1 MDNLISDGGKYDI
14 SKGVTDLLHSLFIQD
29 YQSESYHQDQNKTEN
44 CFGPAKRYTNTVMN
58 TSGCLAC
65 CWLLCLQYICVVLHH
80 LASPTLQGICPVQAL
95 QGTTPDISFMLHS
108 SFYEPVYYR
117 IEFSEP
123 DFHLPSSSNEKKG
136 YWVGFA
142 NNQGDHLTWSILTED
157 THKIIICSGIQ
168 SALSTTTNQC
178 FASPSGEGTTLPFSI
193 PYPQHSKNS
202 LPLDPFDDYT
212 PNFEQFVNSQSG
224 EDEDNPIHMATID
237 ILNLLGRSFLLPPED
252 NGEHHMTNIID
263 IDDHGPPLEDIK
275 FKLKINKDQAEEIMS
290 YNQLMDYIQK
300 GTDAEEDPDS
310 LFKFRDIV
318 AHQGPLE
325 STDPDQKGSK
335 YNVMV
340 EWESGEVTHE
350 PLTLIS
356 KDDPITCAVYA
367 KKHDLLDTTG
377 WKHLKRYA
385 KTSKRLIRTVKQSR
399 IRQVR
404 ASARYQHGFQV
415 PENSNTHWQDAMDL
429 ELTQIHEYKVF
440 KDTVKHDG
448 KLKARLVADGHLT
461 KESVVSLRSL
471 RMVVFLSQLNDF
483 EIWGADVGNAYL
495 EAYTDQNLCIIAGL
509 EFRELQGHL
518 LIMIKALHGTRS
530 GGARWHDRLFDILQ
544 ELKFKPSKAD
554 PDVWMRPE
562 PGGTYYEYIAVYV
575 DDLAIAVK
583 DPQAFYNEL
592 KKRYNLKL
600 KGVGPLEYHL
610 GCTYKK
616 DPDGTLAADPR
627 RYVNKILESYERMF
641 NENQESP
648 GHHLKEVIILNL
660 THLNFVMTTKPNSFK
675 H

>member
-1 MDNLISDGGKYDI
+1 
-14 SKGVTDLLHSLFIQD
+14 
-29 YQSESYHQDQNKTEN
+29 
-44 CFGPAKRYTNTVMN
+44 
-58 TSGCLAC
+58 
-65 CWLLCLQYICVVLHH
+65 
-80 LASPTLQGICPVQAL
+80 
-95 QGTTPDISFMLHS
+95 
-108 SFYEPVYYR
+108 
-117 IEFSEP
+117 
-123 DFHLPSSSNEKKG
+123 
-136 YWVGFA
+136 
-142 NNQGDHLTWSILTED
+142 
-157 THKIIICSGIQ
+157 
-168 SALSTTTNQC
+168 
-178 FASPSGEGTTLPFSI
+178 
-193 PYPQHSKNS
+193 
-202 LPLDPFDDYT
+202 
-212 PNFEQFVNSQSG
+212 
-224 EDEDNPIHMATID
+224 
-237 ILNLLGRSFLLPPED
+237 
-252 NGEHHMTNIID
+252 
-263 IDDHGPPLEDIK
+263 
-275 FKLKINKDQAEEIMS
+275 MS

-325 STDPDQKGSK
+325 SIDPDQKGSK

-340 EWESGEVTHE
+340 EWESGEVTYE
-350 PLTLIS
+350 PLALIS

-367 KKHDLLDTTG
+367 KKHDLLDTTR

-385 KTSKRLIRTVKQSR
+385 KTSKRLFRAVKQSR

-415 PENSNTHWQDAMDL
+415 SENSITHWQDAMDL

-448 KLKARLVADGHLT
+448 KFKARLVADGHLT
-461 KESVVSLRSL
+461 KEPVVSLRSL

-495 EAYTDQNLCIIAGL
+495 EAYTDQKLYIITGP
-509 EFRELQGHL
+509 EFKELQGHL
-518 LIMIKALHGTRS
+518 LIMIKALHGTHS

-562 PGGTYYEYIAVYV
+562 QGGTCYEYIAVYV
-575 DDLAIAVK
+575 DDLAIAAK
-583 DPQAFYNEL
+583 DPQGFCSEL

-600 KGVGPLEYHL
+600 KGVGSLEYHL
-610 GCTYKK
+610 GCTYNK

-641 NENQESP
+641 
-648 GHHLKEVIILNL
+648 KE
-660 THLNFVMTTKPNSFK
+660 KPRKSRPPLEGGDHPELHTPELCDEHQTNHFK
-675 H
+675 HWLDNSNGLFHRVILILLFMSCHFQGSEPNLGRDTLIEPKGLLDICCSYLMVQSDSELGSLTSHL